1 MKKEIVSAKVPRNEK
16 KGIVKDLVASV
27 EIPMPETVEEAIK
40 AYGGEAVL
48 SNAIANWRVT
58 LQSNIR
64 GGLKRGETPQQIQ
77 ERLKDAK
84 MGVSVKGAK
93 IDPVQ
98 AFLAKFQSST
108 PKDQKKLLAELQKR
122 AAAA

>member
-1 MKKEIVSAKVPRNEK
+1 MKKEMVSARVPKNEK
-16 KGIVKDLVASV
+16 KGIMKDLTASV
-27 EIPMPETVEEAIK
+27 EVSMPETIEEAIK
-40 AYGGEAVL
+40 VYGGEAIL

-84 MGVSVKGAK
+84 MGVAVKGAK
-93 IDPVQ
+93 MDPVQ

-108 PKDQKKLLAELQKR
+108 PDEQKKLLTELQKR
-122 AAAA
+122 AAGK